1 MDIGACRVFGR
12 WAAAVL
18 LLLLVAGARAQSENP
33 ARVGRIAAVSGEV
46 RLFDAEA
53 REWVAATR
61 NRPFA
66 QGERLVV
73 GVGAAAELQ
82 VGGSA
87 LVLDGDTELEATRLD
102 DERLMFSLARGSVG
116 LRQHEAELAAQLELI
131 TAEARFQPL
140 RAGLYRIDRR
150 AEGSSGS
157 NWRGLLRATTA
168 EQALTVEPGRRVTFA
183 PEATGAALQARWSA
197 TADDAFAAAFLREA
211 ELAGAAPAFVS
222 TEMTGVAEL
231 ARHGSWQQH
240 PEFGWAWTPAAVAPQ
255 WAPYRFGQWVWVQPW
270 GWTWVDAAPWGFAP
284 FRYGRWFWWGNR
296 WSWAPGPGRPQP
308 VVVPVAPGVVVGGR
322 PPPPPLGWM
331 PPGSRDPH
339 RPGQNGPR
347 PAWPDRPQPPQ
358 PSVRPP
364 GPAPKPAGTAPKPP
378 PSTGTAPGPFHG
390 RPVGSAPPA
399 EPRETTMRPVSPPQP
414 VAARPP
420 PASTATGPAP
430 TTAKPQPAAP
440 FKPDPEPAER
450 RRTPESRSPGR
461 ER

>member
-1 MDIGACRVFGR
+1 
-12 WAAAVL
+12 
-18 LLLLVAGARAQSENP
+18 VAGVQAQDQGP
-33 ARVGRIAAVSGEV
+33 ARVGRIAALSGEV
-46 RLFDAEA
+46 WLFDTEL

-61 NRPFA
+61 NRPLA

-87 LVLDGDTELEATRLD
+87 LVLDGDTDLEATRLG
-102 DERLMFSLARGSVG
+102 DERLVFSLARGSVG
-116 LRQHEAELAAQLELI
+116 LRQHEAELASQLELI

-150 AEGSSGS
+150 GDGSSGS

-168 EQALTVEPGRRVTFA
+168 EQVLTVEPGRRVVFA
-183 PEATGAALQARWSA
+183 ADAAGTVLQTRWSVP
-197 TADDAFAAAFLREA
+197 ADDAFAAAFLREA
-211 ELAGAAPAFVS
+211 ESAAAAPAFVS
-222 TEMTGVAEL
+222 PQMTGVAEL

-240 PEFGWAWTPAAVAPQ
+240 PEFGWVWSPAVVAPQ

-308 VVVPVAPGVVVGGR
+308 VVVPVAPGLVVGGR
-322 PPPPPLGWM
+322 PPPPPLGWI
-331 PPGSRDPH
+331 PPGARDPY
-339 RPGQNGPR
+339 RPGHYAPGLARPDWPQPPR
-347 PAWPDRPQPPQ
+347 PALTPPQ
-358 PSVRPP
+358 
-364 GPAPKPAGTAPKPP
+364 TAPKPP
-378 PSTGTAPGPFHG
+378 PPAGAAPGPFHG

-399 EPRETTMRPVSPPQP
+399 PPREPTLRPVSPPLP
-414 VAARPP
+414 VATAPP
-420 PASTATGPAP
+420 PAPTVPAP
-430 TTAKPQPAAP
+430 APAPSKAQPAGP
-440 FKPDPEPAER
+440 FKPDPDAAER